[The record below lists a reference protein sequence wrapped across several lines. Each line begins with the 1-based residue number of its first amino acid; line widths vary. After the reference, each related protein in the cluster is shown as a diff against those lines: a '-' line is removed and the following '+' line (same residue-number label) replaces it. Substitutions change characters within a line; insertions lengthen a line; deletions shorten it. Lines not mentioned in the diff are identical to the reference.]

1 MRSERVSSTFF
12 AIMRLRLR
20 APLFS
25 RCACSATV
33 RATDFAMLLR
43 VLLQFFVDVTTN
55 KLYAF
60 CVMLT
65 EPIIFPFR
73 LLFAKLHIGEGLP
86 IDIPFFAGYLALT
99 LITLFLPVI

>member
-1 MRSERVSSTFF
+1 METVFYILAKVV
-12 AIMRLRLR
+12 AILL
-20 APLFS
+20 S
-25 RCACSATV
+25 V
-33 RATDFAMLLR
+33 IDFAMLLR

>member
-1 MRSERVSSTFF
+1 METVFYILAKTV
-12 AIMRLRLR
+12 AILLSVID
-20 APLFS
+20 L
-25 RCACSATV
+25 
-33 RATDFAMLLR
+33 AMLMR

-73 LLFAKLHIGEGLP
+73 LLFAKLGIGENSPL
-86 IDIPFFAGYLALT
+86 DIPFFVGYLALT
-99 LITLFLPVI
+99 FLSVFLPII

>member
-1 MRSERVSSTFF
+1 METVFYILAKVV
-12 AIMRLRLR
+12 AILL
-20 APLFS
+20 S
-25 RCACSATV
+25 V
-33 RATDFAMLLR
+33 IDFAMLAR

-65 EPIIFPFR
+65 EPVIFPFR

-86 IDIPFFAGYLALT
+86 IDIPFFAGYITLT
-99 LITLFLPVI
+99 LVTVFLPVI

>member
-1 MRSERVSSTFF
+1 METVFYILAKTV
-12 AIMRLRLR
+12 AILL
-20 APLFS
+20 S
-25 RCACSATV
+25 II
-33 RATDFAMLLR
+33 DFAMLMR

-65 EPIIFPFR
+65 EPVIFPFR

-99 LITLFLPVI
+99 FLTVFLPVI

>member
-1 MRSERVSSTFF
+1 METVLYIIAKVV
-12 AIMRLRLR
+12 AILL
-20 APLFS
+20 S
-25 RCACSATV
+25 V
-33 RATDFAMLLR
+33 IDFAMLMR
-43 VLLQFFVDVTTN
+43 VLLQFFVDVTTT

-65 EPIIFPFR
+65 EPVIFPFR

-99 LITLFLPVI
+99 FLTVFLPVI

>member
-1 MRSERVSSTFF
+1 METVLYIIAKVV
-12 AIMRLRLR
+12 AILL
-20 APLFS
+20 S
-25 RCACSATV
+25 V
-33 RATDFAMLLR
+33 IDFAMLMR

-65 EPIIFPFR
+65 EPVIFPFR

-99 LITLFLPVI
+99 FLTVFLPVI